1 MKTVNITLEIE
12 ESQVLNFEY
21 WLRDQLKVISF
32 RIVPDTNELYENDA
46 YFRNIVKNVK
56 KATEI
61 RDIYINENNN
71 NE

>member
-61 RDIYINENNN
+61 RDIYINENNK